1 MDLQLK
7 DKLCVVTGSTGGIGM
22 AIAKMLAQNGAVVI
36 VNGRSEES
44 TETAVQIISKHIGG
58 NDAASQRVW
67 GASGDVSSADGV
79 ESFISK
85 IMEIQT
91 SMKRE
96 VVDVLIN
103 NVGMFHS
110 QDFVDVTDE
119 KWSQYYDTN
128 TMSGVR
134 LSRHFLPRMMKRNSF
149 GRVLF
154 VSSEGALKP
163 LPNMIPYCVSKT
175 SQLSLSRGLAELT
188 KGSNNITVNALL
200 PGPTL
205 TQGVK
210 DYMKSWAS
218 DNGFGDDI
226 EAASSKYFE
235 QFEPT
240 SLLQRFLD
248 PDEIAFAAVFLCS
261 PRASGINGIA
271 QHVDGGI
278 VRHIS

>member
-22 AIAKMLAQNGAVVI
+22 AIAKMLAQNDAVVI
-36 VNGRSEES
+36 VNGRSQES
-44 TETAVQIISKHIGG
+44 TEAAVKEISKHCEPK
-58 NDAASQRVW
+58 RVG
-67 GASGDVSSADGV
+67 GASGDLSTAEGV
-79 ESFISK
+79 DSFISK
-85 IMEIQT
+85 IKAIQT
-91 SMKRE
+91 SMGRQ

-103 NVGMFHS
+103 NLGMFHS
-110 QDFVDVTDE
+110 QDFAEIPDD
-119 KWSQYYDTN
+119 KWLEYYQTN

-134 LSRHFLPRMMKRNSF
+134 LSRHFLPRMLQRNSF
-149 GRVLF
+149 GRILF

-188 KGSNNITVNALL
+188 KGSNNVTVNALL

-205 TQGVK
+205 TKGVQ
-210 DYMKSWAS
+210 DYMKTWAAEN
-218 DNGFGDDI
+218 DFGDNI
-226 EAASSKYFE
+226 EAASAKYFQ

-248 PDEIAFAAVFLCS
+248 PAEVAFAAVFLCS

-278 VRHIS
+278 VRNIS